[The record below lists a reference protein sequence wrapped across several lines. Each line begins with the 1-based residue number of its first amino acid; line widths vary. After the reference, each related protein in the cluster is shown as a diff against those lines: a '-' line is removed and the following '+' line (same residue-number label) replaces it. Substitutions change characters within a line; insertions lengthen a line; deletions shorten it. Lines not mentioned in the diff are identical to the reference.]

1 LNSRTMKTN
10 TIGLCL
16 VVVGVLMIAYTGFT
30 FVTTEKVV
38 DVGPI
43 EINSKKNNLVQWSP
57 IAGVALLIGG
67 IVVMAAGRSRA

>member
-1 LNSRTMKTN
+1 MKTK
-10 TIGLCL
+10 TLGLCL

-38 DVGPI
+38 DLGPI

-57 IAGVALLIGG
+57 IAGAVLLIGG
-67 IVVMAAGRSRA
+67 IVVIIAGRNRV